1 MGDGVG
7 AGIEDQGSGK
17 QKQESGIGSGER
29 AGLSGEQEQ
38 TGIWARAAQVAYRMR
53 RRAATVLVIVAA
65 LVFGYHAIFGEN
77 GVNVYEQR
85 RVEDKYVQKRIG
97 ELQQENARL
106 AQQVK
111 ALRSDPDAIEHE
123 ARERLHYARPGEVIW
138 TEDGKQATAQPAPPQ
153 KK

>member
-1 MGDGVG
+1 MRN
-7 AGIEDQGSGK
+7 A
-17 QKQESGIGSGER
+17 ESGMSGER
-29 AGLSGEQEQ
+29 EEAGFWVGL
-38 TGIWARAAQVAYRMR
+38 ARFAYRMR
-53 RRAATVLVIVAA
+53 RRAATVLVIAAA

-85 RVEDKYVQKRIG
+85 RSEDRAVKKRIV
-97 ELQQENARL
+97 ELQQENTKL

-111 ALRSDPDAIEHE
+111 ELKSDPDAIEHE

-138 TEDGKQATAQPAPPQ
+138 TEDGSQPQGAAP